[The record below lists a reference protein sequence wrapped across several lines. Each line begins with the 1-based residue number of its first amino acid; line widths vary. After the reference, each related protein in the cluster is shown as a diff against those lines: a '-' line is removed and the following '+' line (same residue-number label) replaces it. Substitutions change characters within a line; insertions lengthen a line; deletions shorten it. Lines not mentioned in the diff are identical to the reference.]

1 MFIRLVSPMNYPV
14 FFEPSLPILIEMVFI
29 WTRPGDLKAGTG
41 LGFEAALDKLA
52 FIEIFGGEAFLGTG
66 VGAYLIF
73 FMITFDFGE
82 KSVDLLK
89 DSVLSRD
96 LLREPSLDSFSFWF
110 LAIF

>member
-14 FFEPSLPILIEMVFI
+14 FFEPSLPMLIEIVFI
-29 WTRPGDLKAGTG
+29 WTRPGDLKPGTG

-52 FIEIFGGEAFLGTG
+52 LIDIFGGEVFLGA
-66 VGAYLIF
+66 GAGTYLIF
-73 FMITFDFGE
+73 FMITFAFGE

-89 DSVLSRD
+89 DSELSID
-96 LLREPSLDSFSFWF
+96 LLREPSLESLSFWF